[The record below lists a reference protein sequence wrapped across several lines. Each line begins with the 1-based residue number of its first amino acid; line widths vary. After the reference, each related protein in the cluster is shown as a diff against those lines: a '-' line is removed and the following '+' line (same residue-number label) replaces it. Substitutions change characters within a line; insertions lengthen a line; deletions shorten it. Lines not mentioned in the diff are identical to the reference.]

1 MHGNI
6 IVFACDIQ
14 YGQQN
19 VFDICSCFCWLMCHF
34 NIFGQFVFFGFL
46 CHIAFL
52 VFDVLLSYQSF
63 IFSPPHHA
71 SCFAVKVLLDAYL
84 MDFVFSESKDGGVF
98 DNKNGMDY
106 HVPVLG
112 GVVKEPPMH
121 IVHIAV
127 EMAPI
132 AKVDFLLIN
141 YLLPLSR

>member
-1 MHGNI
+1 
-6 IVFACDIQ
+6 
-14 YGQQN
+14 
-19 VFDICSCFCWLMCHF
+19 
-34 NIFGQFVFFGFL
+34 
-46 CHIAFL
+46 
-52 VFDVLLSYQSF
+52 
-63 IFSPPHHA
+63 
-71 SCFAVKVLLDAYL
+71 